1 MLDVAVYA
9 AVGNK
14 PVQVQFFA
22 VRFHVVHYAQ
32 QFFVSEKFPVADF
45 FRDLREILVYDAPR
59 ADVQMSHFGIAHLSV
74 GKPYGHPARAE
85 RRGGIF
91 FFQSGYVLAS
101 VRPHGVAFVFRVE
114 SVAVHDDDS
123 IRCFHCRFVL
133 CCARAIGGA
142 TLCRLL
148 RFRRGRGRTLIYR
161 SLRSLRNRWLS
172 KKRRRSVRR
181 RFLPAP

>member
-85 RRGGIF
+85 RRGWIF
-91 FFQSGYVLAS
+91 FSRAVTFLLPS
-101 VRPHGVAFVFRVE
+101 VHTALP
-114 SVAVHDDDS
+114 S
-123 IRCFHCRFVL
+123 CF
-133 CCARAIGGA
+133 G
-142 TLCRLL
+142 
-148 RFRRGRGRTLIYR
+148 
-161 SLRSLRNRWLS
+161 LS
-172 KKRRRSVRR
+172 
-181 RFLPAP
+181 P